1 MKTIIK
7 LGFGLTITA
16 FGASEILAEQ
26 VKWSVS
32 LWGKR
37 RGFTENVEKLS
48 EVVARKTNGDFQIKL
63 HYGGVLSKSRENLD
77 GISIGAFEMAQ
88 FCVIYHPEKTPALTV
103 GSLPFLPA
111 NDLNEQ
117 IKINQAIYHHPAVK
131 KDARRW
137 NAMLLMP
144 TPLPQYNLVG
154 RGKVP
159 MTVKDLKGMRIRLG
173 GGAGKLIKELGAIP
187 TMFTAS
193 ETYTALDTGAL
204 DAAGFAPHAHL
215 AFKMV
220 ELGEYYT
227 TNLNPG
233 TVDCPVVV
241 NQQAFDDLSKKHQ
254 NVLLGSVDEALDH
267 YVKNYGKSY
276 TQFDA
281 EVKKRNMKK
290 ITYSNADLKLIRSKA
305 SIIWDNWIEEK
316 EAQGIPARDLLDTAL
331 NAVK

>member
-1 MKTIIK
+1 
-7 LGFGLTITA
+7 
-16 FGASEILAEQ
+16 
-26 VKWSVS
+26 
-32 LWGKR
+32 
-37 RGFTENVEKLS
+37 
-48 EVVARKTNGDFQIKL
+48 
-63 HYGGVLSKSRENLD
+63 
-77 GISIGAFEMAQ
+77 MAQ

-111 NDLNEQ
+111 DNLNEQ
-117 IKINQAIYHHPAVK
+117 IQINQAVYQHPAVK
-131 KDARRW
+131 KDIRCW

-154 RGKVP
+154 RGKPP

-173 GGAGKLIKELGAIP
+173 GGAGKLVKELGAIP
-187 TMFTAS
+187 TLFTAS

-241 NQQAFDDLSKKHQ
+241 NQQAFDDLSQKYQK
-254 NVLLGSVDEALDH
+254 VLLGSVDEALDH
-267 YVKNYGKSY
+267 YVSQYGQYY
-276 TQFDA
+276 TRFEEAA
-281 EVKKRNMKK
+281 EQRKMKK
-290 ITYSNADLKLIRSKA
+290 ITYSPADLKLIRSKA
-305 SIIWDNWIEEK
+305 STIWDQWIEEK
-316 EAQGIPARDLLDTAL
+316 EAQGVPARELLETAL